1 MLSTVAKKIF
11 GTKNA
16 RVLKSMR
23 PLVARIGELEAG
35 LKARSDAELQ
45 AMTPELRR
53 RLDNGASLDD
63 VLPEAFAV
71 CREAGRRV
79 LGMRHFDVQLM
90 GGMVLHRGGIA
101 EMKTGEG
108 KTLVATAPVYLNA
121 LAGKG
126 VHVVTVNDYL
136 ARRDSE
142 WMGRIYKFLG
152 LSVGIIVHGLG
163 DWERQANYRCDVSYG
178 TNSEFGFDYL
188 RDNMKDSIE
197 RYVQRDLNFAIVDEV
212 DSILIDEARTPLIIS
227 GPAEQSADLYQKVN
241 AIIPGLRKDIDY
253 SVDEKA
259 HSAML
264 TDTGIERIEQRL
276 GVGNLY
282 NPDNIEWLHHVTQA
296 LRAHTLYKRDVN
308 YLIEDEKVLIVDEF
322 TGRKMPGRRWSDGL
336 HQAIEAKEGVEIQE
350 ENQTLATIS
359 YQNFFR
365 LYKKLAGMTG
375 TADTE
380 AEEFHKIYTLDVNV
394 IPTNRVMQRID
405 HHDLVY
411 KNERGKFRAVVGE
424 IEECHE
430 RGQPVLVGT
439 VSVEK
444 SEVVASLLR
453 KKNIPHSILNAKQHE
468 KEAYIVAQAGRKG
481 AVTISTNMAGR
492 GTDIILGGNAEFMAR
507 ADVDPENAGKP
518 GHELPPEQEEA
529 FRAALARHKVDCEA
543 EKKEVLEAGGLH
555 ILGTERHE
563 SRRID
568 NQLRG
573 RSGRQG
579 DPGSSRFFLSLEDDL
594 MRIFGAERITGLMES
609 LGMEEDVPIEHSLIN
624 RAIENAQKK
633 VEGHNFD
640 IRKNLLE
647 YDDVMNQQ
655 RKTIYAL
662 RRQVLEGRYA
672 PEPTEEERKQ
682 GKVSAGPA
690 PTRSGSHTVEGLSR
704 TVRPTLARMADA
716 LGQAP
721 APAPASTSAPTDA
734 PEAGGGAANGAAAA
748 GAAAADPAPA
758 PRMVSIPVDPL
769 KLRSLIYRQ
778 FGAFPETR
786 GIVEDRSGTL
796 DRLATEVASSLI
808 QQRER
813 LLDLSEGMIQAVVD
827 EFCPAK
833 EHAEDWDLE
842 ALSTAV
848 RERFGLDPDVKT
860 KGVTLE
866 REGLADALWSQ
877 IEKVIEARETEFS
890 LPVLLYFSRHFF
902 LEEIDQRWI
911 EHLKAME
918 ALREGI
924 GLRGYGQKDP
934 KQEYKKEGYVVFGE
948 MMQAIE
954 RNVCEKIFHMQLQR
968 TDQGNEVTVPEPQNR
983 RARPTTE
990 LSSKTTAD
998 TGGADD
1004 GRAARGAAGAAPEPK
1019 PQRRQEPKV
1028 GRNDPCPCGSGKKY
1042 KKCHGVA
1049 ATV

>member
-1 MLSTVAKKIF
+1 MLGFAKKIF

-16 RVLKSMR
+16 RVLSAMR
-23 PLVARIGELEAG
+23 PNIVRIGELEAG
-35 LKARSDAELQ
+35 LQAKSDAELQ
-45 AMTPELRR
+45 AMTPELKG
-53 RLDNGASLDD
+53 RLSAGATLDD
-63 VLPEAFAV
+63 ILPEAFAV

-90 GGMVLHRGGIA
+90 GGMILHKGGIA

-108 KTLVATAPVYLNA
+108 KTLVATLPVYLNA
-121 LAGKG
+121 LSGKG

-152 LSVGIIVHGLG
+152 LSVGIIVHGLT
-163 DWERQANYRCDVSYG
+163 DWERQSNYRCDVTYG

-253 SVDEKA
+253 NVDEKA
-259 HSAML
+259 HSSML
-264 TDTGIERIEQRL
+264 TDAGIERVEQRL

-282 NPDNIEWLHHVTQA
+282 NPANIEWLHHVTQA

-308 YLIEDEKVLIVDEF
+308 YLIEDDKVIIVDEF

-336 HQAIEAKEGVEIQE
+336 HQAVEAKEGVEVQE

-365 LYKKLAGMTG
+365 LYKKLGGMTG

-380 AEEFHKIYTLDVNV
+380 AEEFHKIYKLDVNV
-394 IPTNRVMQRID
+394 MPTNRPMQRID
-405 HHDLVY
+405 HQDLVY
-411 KNERGKFRAVVGE
+411 KNEKGKFRAVLGE
-424 IEECHE
+424 IEDCYQ

-453 KKNIPHSILNAKQHE
+453 KKGIPHSILNAKLHE
-468 KEAYIVAQAGRKG
+468 KEAFIVAQAGRKG

-518 GHELPPEQEEA
+518 GHELPPETEAAYEE
-529 FRAALARHKVDCEA
+529 ALARHKAVCDL
-543 EKKEVLEAGGLH
+543 EKKEVLAAGGLH
-555 ILGTERHE
+555 ILGTERHD

-594 MRIFGAERITGLMES
+594 MRIFGAERVTGIMER
-609 LGMEEDVPIEHSLIN
+609 LGMEEDVPIEAGIIS
-624 RAIENAQKK
+624 RVIENSQKK

-655 RKTIYAL
+655 RKAVYAL

-672 PEPTEEERKQ
+672 PEPTEEQRRQ
-682 GKVSAGPA
+682 GKTSSGPA
-690 PTRSGSHTVEGLSR
+690 PTESGSHTVESLTR
-704 TVRPTLARMADA
+704 MVRPTLARMADA
-716 LGQAP
+716 LGQEQAPNQDPTALGPDGKP
-721 APAPASTSAPTDA
+721 APPKLIS
-734 PEAGGGAANGAAAA
+734 
-748 GAAAADPAPA
+748 
-758 PRMVSIPVDPL
+758 VPVDPL
-769 KLRSLIYRQ
+769 KMRSLVYRQ
-778 FGAFPETR
+778 FGAFPDAS
-786 GIVEDRSGTL
+786 GIAEDRTGTL
-796 DRLATEVASSLI
+796 DRLATEAASSLI

-813 LLDLSEGMIQAVVD
+813 LLDLSEEMVQSLVD
-827 EFCPAK
+827 EHCPAG
-833 EHAEDWDLE
+833 EHAEDWDLD
-842 ALSTAV
+842 ALSTGV
-848 RERFGLDPDVKT
+848 KERFGFEPDLTPKA
-860 KGVTLE
+860 GGMD
-866 REGLADALWSQ
+866 RESLISSLWGQ
-877 IEKVIEARETEFS
+877 VEKVLEAREAEFS
-890 LPVLLYFSRHFF
+890 LPVLLYFSRHFY
-902 LEEIDQRWI
+902 LEEIDARWI

-934 KQEYKKEGYVVFGE
+934 KQEYKKEGFAIFGE
-948 MMQAIE
+948 MMGVIS
-954 RNVCEKIFHMQLQR
+954 RNVCEKLYHMQLQR
-968 TDQGNEVTVPEPQNR
+968 TEQGGEVSVPQPQSRRQRQTVESGGGVEAQPN
-983 RARPTTE
+983 T
-990 LSSKTTAD
+990 
-998 TGGADD
+998 GAD
-1004 GRAARGAAGAAPEPK
+1004 GGGETRPL
-1019 PQRRQEPKV
+1019 RRQEPKV

-1042 KKCHGVA
+1042 KKCHGAVA
-1049 ATV
+1049 A

>member
-1 MLSTVAKKIF
+1 MISFVAKKIF

-16 RVLKSMR
+16 RVIKGMR
-23 PLVARIGELEAG
+23 PIVEHINSLEAG
-35 LKARSDAELQ
+35 LQDKSDAELR
-45 AMTPELRR
+45 AMTAEFRR
-53 RLDNGASLDD
+53 RLDQGATLEDL
-63 VLPEAFAV
+63 LPEAFAV

-79 LGMRHFDVQLM
+79 LSMRHFDVQLM

-108 KTLVATAPVYLNA
+108 KTLVATLPVYLNA

-126 VHVVTVNDYL
+126 VHVITVNDYL

-152 LSVGIIVHGLG
+152 MSVGIVVHGLT
-163 DWERQANYRCDVSYG
+163 DAERQVSYRSDIAYG

-188 RDNMKDSIE
+188 RDNMKESIE
-197 RYVQRDLNFAIVDEV
+197 RYVQRDLNYAIVDEV

-227 GPAEQSADLYQKVN
+227 GSAEQSADLYQKVD

-253 SVDEKA
+253 TVDEKA
-259 HSAML
+259 HSAIL
-264 TDTGIERIEQRL
+264 TDAGIERVEQRL
-276 GVGNLY
+276 NVGNLY
-282 NPDNIEWLHHVTQA
+282 NPANIEWLHHVTQA

-308 YLIEDEKVLIVDEF
+308 YLIDEGAVIIVDEF

-336 HQAIEAKEGVEIQE
+336 HQAIEAKEGVEVQE
-350 ENQTLATIS
+350 ENQTMATIS
-359 YQNFFR
+359 YQNYFR

-380 AEEFHKIYTLDVNV
+380 AEEFHKIYKLSVTVV
-394 IPTNRVMQRID
+394 PTNKPMMRKD
-405 HHDLVY
+405 ADDTVY
-411 KNERGKFRAVVGE
+411 KNERGKFRAVVDE
-424 IEECHE
+424 IVDCHE

-453 KKNIPHSILNAKQHE
+453 KKGIPHNVLNAKQHE
-468 KEAYIVAQAGRKG
+468 KEAHIVAQAGRKG

-507 ADVDPENAGKP
+507 AEVDPENAGKP
-518 GHELPPEQEEA
+518 GHELAPEKEA
-529 FRAALARHKVDCEA
+529 EYQAALARFKAQCDA
-543 EKKEVLEAGGLH
+543 EKKEVLAAGSREGTSGGLH

-594 MRIFGAERITGLMES
+594 MRIFGAERITGIMER
-609 LGMEEDVPIEHSLIN
+609 LGMEENVPIEHGLIN

-662 RRQVLEGRYA
+662 RRQILEGRYA
-672 PEPTEEERKQ
+672 PEPTEEQKKQ
-682 GKVSAGPA
+682 GKTAADSPV
-690 PTRSGSHTVEGLSR
+690 PTESGKHTTDSVAKV
-704 TVRPTLARMADA
+704 VRPMLARMCESLTEPPPAVDPT
-716 LGQAP
+716 LPTAP
-721 APAPASTSAPTDA
+721 PATAV
-734 PEAGGGAANGAAAA
+734 EL
-748 GAAAADPAPA
+748 DPA
-758 PRMVSIPVDPL
+758 R
-769 KLRSLIYRQ
+769 LRSLIYRQ
-778 FGAFPETR
+778 FGAYPDT
-786 GIVEDRSGTL
+786 GGVVADRTGTL
-796 DRLATEVASSLI
+796 DRLADEVGSSMI

-813 LLDLSEGMIQAVVD
+813 LLDLCEEILQSVLDQH
-827 EFCPAK
+827 CPPNV
-833 EHAEDWDLE
+833 HAEDWDMD
-842 ALSTAV
+842 ALVAATK
-848 RERFGLDPDVKT
+848 ERFNFEPEIDEGKL
-860 KGVTLE
+860 LE
-866 REGLADALWSQ
+866 REALEETLWAE
-877 IEKVIEARETEFS
+877 IEKVIEARESEFS
-890 LPVLLYFSRHFF
+890 LPALLHFSRYFY
-902 LEEIDQRWI
+902 LEEIDARWI
-911 EHLKAME
+911 EHLKGME

-924 GLRGYGQKDP
+924 HLRGYGQKDP
-934 KQEYKKEGYVVFGE
+934 KQEYKKEGFAIFGE
-948 MMQAIE
+948 MMGAIG
-954 RNVCEKIFHMQLQR
+954 RNVCEKLFHMQIQR
-968 TDQGNEVTVPEPQNR
+968 NDESPQPAQSQR
-983 RARPTTE
+983 RARRTVESGGGTPAVAA
-990 LSSKTTAD
+990 SS
-998 TGGADD
+998 D
-1004 GRAARGAAGAAPEPK
+1004 GRPAQEEGK
-1019 PQRRQEPKV
+1019 PVRRDQPKV

-1042 KKCHGVA
+1042 KKCHGAV